1 MWLKGRRALLWCINE
16 RGWPWWSALILVFR
30 PVELWIELCVT
41 VSGHKHRLVL
51 CEFWWCIHDHEVF
64 PGNRTTSTIPS
75 PEWSDLWPTA
85 VRITK
90 LTRLGWIR
98 ECLKAEWRCGGAICR
113 CVVLISSVFIS
124 SVPAEMETFQHVGS
138 HSVLNAC
145 ADQVHLSVQNSCFE
159 FALDMPL
166 IVCCTEGHVKALM
179 TLTFCKNYC

>member
-1 MWLKGRRALLWCINE
+1 MNRTVRHCQ
-16 RGWPWWSALILVFR
+16 WSQAQACS
-30 PVELWIELCVT
+30 LWILMMYSWSWSFSREQN
-41 VSGHKHRLVL
+41 H
-51 CEFWWCIHDHEVF
+51 
-64 PGNRTTSTIPS
+64 TSTIPS
-75 PEWSDLWPTA
+75 PEWSDLGPTA

-90 LTRLGWIR
+90 LIRLGWIR
-98 ECLKAEWRCGGAICR
+98 ECLKAEWRCGCAICR

-145 ADQVHLSVQNSCFE
+145 ANQVHLSVQNSCFE
-159 FALDMPL
+159 FALAMPL